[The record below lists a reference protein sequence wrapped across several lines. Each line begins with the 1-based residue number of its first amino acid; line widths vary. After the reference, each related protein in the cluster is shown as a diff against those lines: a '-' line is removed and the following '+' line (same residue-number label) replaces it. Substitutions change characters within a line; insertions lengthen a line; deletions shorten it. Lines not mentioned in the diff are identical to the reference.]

1 MKVKRSKQFSH
12 TAMTRLDY
20 CQFLLV
26 SQINYT
32 LTYFADHHD
41 TFSHDAINRYLRRER
56 MTPRLIWD
64 NVRDDIVPTLTGYLL
79 FDDTVLDKDYSR
91 QIELVRCQYSGN
103 AHGLIRGIGVVT
115 CVYVNPAL
123 DQFWLI
129 DYRLY
134 DPEGDGKSTL
144 GHVHD
149 MLSHAV
155 YHKHLPFHAVLMDTG
170 YATKDLML
178 FIESLQRV
186 YYCPLKANRQV
197 DDSGGEC
204 AYQRVDALTWASAE
218 RQHGKR
224 IKIKGFPKHHKVQ
237 LFRVAVS
244 THRTDWV
251 VTNDP
256 TQHSLMA
263 TQQVC
268 GYRWKIEQLHREGK
282 QVTGMERCQCRTARI
297 QRNHIA
303 CAFLVWVRRKQF
315 AYATG
320 RTVYQLK
327 QDLLD
332 DYLCQQLRN
341 SSLRMQLA

>member
-1 MKVKRSKQFSH
+1 MKVKGSNQFYH

-56 MTPRLIWD
+56 MTPRLLWD
-64 NVRDDIVPTLTGYLL
+64 NVRDEIVPTPTGYLL

-115 CVYVNPAL
+115 CVYVNPER

-134 DPEGDGKSTL
+134 DPDGDGKSKL
-144 GHVHD
+144 DHVHD
-149 MLSHAV
+149 MLSNAV
-155 YHKHLPFHAVLMDTG
+155 HHKRLPFHAVLMDTW

-186 YYCPLKANRQV
+186 YYCPLKDNRQV
-197 DDSGGEC
+197 DDSAG
-204 AYQRVDALTWASAE
+204 ARPYQRVDALAWTSDE
-218 RQHGKR
+218 RAHGKR

-237 LFRVAVS
+237 LFRVEVS

-251 VTNDP
+251 VTNDR

-268 GYRWKIEQLHREGK
+268 GFRWKIEQLHREGK
-282 QVTGMERCQCRTARI
+282 QVTGLERCQCRTARI

-303 CAFLVWVRRKQF
+303 CALLVWVRLKRF
-315 AYATG
+315 AQSTG

-341 SSLRMQLA
+341 PSLRMNLA

>member
-1 MKVKRSKQFSH
+1 
-12 TAMTRLDY
+12 MTRLDY

-32 LTYFADHHD
+32 LTYFADHDH

-64 NVRDDIVPTLTGYLL
+64 NVRDEIVTTPTGYLL
-79 FDDTVLDKDYSR
+79 FDDTVLDKDFSR

-115 CVYVNPAL
+115 CVYVNPEL

-134 DPEGDGKSTL
+134 DPDGDGKSKL
-144 GHVHD
+144 DHVHD
-149 MLSHAV
+149 MLSNVVH
-155 YHKHLPFHAVLMDTG
+155 HKRLPFHAVLMDTW

-178 FIESLQRV
+178 FIESLQKV

-197 DDSGGEC
+197 DDAGGEHP
-204 AYQRVDALTWASAE
+204 YQRVDALTWSPSEAA
-218 RQHGKR
+218 QGKT
-224 IKIKGFPKHHKVQ
+224 IKIKGFPKDHKVQ
-237 LFRVAVS
+237 LFRVEVS

-251 VTNDP
+251 VTNDRA
-256 TQHSLMA
+256 QHA
-263 TQQVC
+263 TTAAQQVC

-282 QVTGMERCQCRTARI
+282 QVTGLERCQCRLARI

-303 CAFLVWVRRKQF
+303 CAFLVWGRLKQW
-315 AYATG
+315 AQTTG
-320 RTVYQLK
+320 QTVYQLK
-327 QDLLD
+327 QGLLD

-341 SSLRMQLA
+341 PSLRMQLA